1 LNRSICF
8 PFSTERF
15 SFLSQFA
22 VKLLWVGAPPA
33 VKKWIAS
40 LPPWVEICTIG
51 GTPDERLMALDPGE
65 RAAIMLALERQADLI
80 LIDDMEG
87 RREAQR
93 RDIRVAGTL
102 AVLDQAAREGLI
114 NFAVV
119 LQSLRETNFRLTDE
133 LASQLLR
140 RHPSD

>member
-1 LNRSICF
+1 
-8 PFSTERF
+8 
-15 SFLSQFA
+15 
-22 VKLLWVGAPPA
+22 
-33 VKKWIAS
+33 
-40 LPPWVEICTIG
+40 
-51 GTPDERLMALDPGE
+51 MALDPGE